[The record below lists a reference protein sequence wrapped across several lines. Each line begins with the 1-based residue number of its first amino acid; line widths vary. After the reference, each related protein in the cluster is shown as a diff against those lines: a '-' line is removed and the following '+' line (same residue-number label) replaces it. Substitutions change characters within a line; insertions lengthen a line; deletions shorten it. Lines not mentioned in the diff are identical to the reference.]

1 MNYYFNYKM
10 KDKILFGII
19 GGFSIVVT
27 GIPFFNYYLL
37 PVIRHKELMDKIDS
51 FDKRLKILEK

>member
-1 MNYYFNYKM
+1 M
-10 KDKILFGII
+10 KDKILFGIV